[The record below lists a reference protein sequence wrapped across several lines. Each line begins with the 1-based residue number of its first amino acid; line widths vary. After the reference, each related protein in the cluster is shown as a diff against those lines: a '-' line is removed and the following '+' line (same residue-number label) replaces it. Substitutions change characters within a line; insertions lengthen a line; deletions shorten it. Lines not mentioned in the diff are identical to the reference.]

1 LDLISA
7 RDERLATAVDE
18 IRAELG
24 SRQTALGT
32 PAAWFLGPKAENEA
46 LLRSLIEKAI
56 SSHCEHRR
64 RFQPNDPVAI
74 TEQEKN
80 SEAYLSATR
89 ALVSEAT
96 SLFDRLRRSVPF
108 YSMRY
113 QGHMLWD
120 LALPAVVGYFG
131 AMLYNQNNVAA
142 EASPVTTAIEM
153 EVGDQLCAMLGFS
166 IKEDPRAWGHITAGG
181 NIANIE
187 AMWAARNAKLLALS
201 LKLAAKSRKRL
212 GPALKLPL
220 VLANGRVSTL
230 GKASHW
236 ELLNIPLDVA
246 LGLPDAAA
254 QLTELTVDEVST
266 ELKPFTVQT
275 LGIAGLL
282 SRVAGVREPVVI
294 VPATAH
300 YSLQKAMALLG
311 LGEGNLL
318 RVKVDLD
325 GRMDMTELEV
335 VLQRCTKKLHPVI
348 AVVAVMGTTEQSA
361 VDPLD
366 DILVVR
372 ERWRAKGIAFF
383 VHADAAWGGYFRT
396 TMSRQEEAI
405 PEWPMAMPTVRH
417 YRALPRAD
425 SITVDPHKAGYVP
438 YPAGALCYRNGATRW
453 LVSFAAPVVW
463 KGKADPTVG
472 IFGIEGSKPG
482 AAPAAVYLA
491 HTVIPLDEGGYG
503 QILKQCIWVS
513 KRLYCRLI
521 TIDDPAFRMVF
532 FQRLPAE
539 RTSPGNKRAKQNQL
553 ERIRAFDRMTDAE
566 LESHLIVDGQ
576 DRELFGKL
584 GSEQVIL
591 AYSFNFV
598 TKSGPNKDLE
608 RMNKLNAKVA
618 ELCMVTDTRE
628 RPDMRLILTD
638 STLTPD
644 TYGEHLLTDY
654 CSRVGV
660 SYPKGKGLPVRFLIS
675 TTMDPWTTQQLAR
688 PNDSPGSFLDEIESA
703 LTDVVRAA
711 IKELG
716 FA

>member
-1 LDLISA
+1 MDTVRA
-7 RDERLATAVDE
+7 RDDRLAEVVDK
-18 IRAELG
+18 IRVELG
-24 SRQTALGT
+24 RKQTALGT

-46 LLRSLIEKAI
+46 LLRSLIETAI
-56 SSHCEHRR
+56 SSHCDHRR
-64 RFQPNDPVAI
+64 KFQPNDPVAI
-74 TEQEKN
+74 TDEEKN
-80 SEAYLSATR
+80 SDVYRGATR
-89 ALVSEAT
+89 DLLQEAT
-96 SLFDRLRRSVPF
+96 SLFERLRRSVPF

-120 LALPAVVGYFG
+120 LALPAVAGYFG

-153 EVGDQLCAMLGFS
+153 EVGDQLCAMLGYS
-166 IKEDPRAWGHITAGG
+166 IEEDPRPWGHITAGG
-181 NIANIE
+181 TIANIE
-187 AMWAARNAKLLALS
+187 ALWAARSAKLLPLS
-201 LKLAAKSRKRL
+201 LKLAATSGSKRL
-212 GPALKLPL
+212 RPALKLP
-220 VLANGRVSTL
+220 VELATGRASTL

-236 ELLNIPLDVA
+236 ELLNLPLDAA

-254 QLTELTVDEVST
+254 RLIGSTVDVWA

-275 LGIAGLL
+275 LGTAGLL
-282 SRVAGVREPVVI
+282 SQAAGIRPPVVI
-294 VPATAH
+294 VPATGH
-300 YSLQKAMALLG
+300 YSFPKAMALLG

-325 GRMDMTELEV
+325 GRMDMNELDV
-335 VLQRCTKKLHPVI
+335 VLRRCTKRLHPVI

-366 DILVVR
+366 EILTAR
-372 ERWRAKGIAFF
+372 ERWHKKGIDFF

-396 TMSRQEEAI
+396 TLSRQDEAV
-405 PEWPMAMPTVRH
+405 PEWPMAMPAVRH
-417 YRALPRAD
+417 YQALPRAD

-482 AAPAAVYLA
+482 AAAAAVYLA
-491 HTVIPLDEGGYG
+491 HKVIPLDRSGYG
-503 QILKQCIWVS
+503 QILRQCIWVS
-513 KRLYCRLI
+513 KRLYCRLV

-539 RTSPGNKRAKQNQL
+539 REKPGNKRAKQDQL
-553 ERIRAFDRMTDAE
+553 KRIRSLDRKTDAE
-566 LESHLIVDGQ
+566 LESHLILNGQ

-598 TKSGPNKDLE
+598 TKSGPNKSLE
-608 RMNKLNAKVA
+608 RMNELNAKVA

-638 STLTPD
+638 SKLTPD
-644 TYGEHLLTDY
+644 PYGEHLLADY
-654 CSRVGV
+654 CERAGLR
-660 SYPKGKGLPVRFLIS
+660 YPKSSGLPVRFLIS

-703 LTDVVRAA
+703 LTDAVHRA
-711 IKELG
+711 IKELSL
-716 FA
+716 A